1 MLTSTNKMEK
11 IKTKGSKKDYSLEI
25 QIPSEIEAK
34 IEANVVSMKKN
45 GKEIKK
51 LMNKLVNLKLETDK
65 IIVSVKNAGRRE
77 KREFGTV
84 KSHIKNMIEGL
95 MTGYEYELEIC
106 IVHFPMTV
114 TFDKAKKEFIIK
126 NLLGEKAPRIIGIS
140 GDVEIEIKA
149 PIIKIR
155 SYDLEAAG
163 QTAAN
168 LEKISKIRDRDRN
181 KFQDGIFITKKPG
194 KVYS

>member
-1 MLTSTNKMEK
+1 MAKV
-11 IKTKGSKKDYSLEI
+11 KTKGSKKDYSF
-25 QIPSEIEAK
+25 QIEVPSEIETN
-34 IEANVVSMKKN
+34 ITNNLVVMKKN
-45 GKEIKK
+45 GKETKK
-51 LMNKLVNLKLETDK
+51 IMNKLIKVTKDGNNIKVE
-65 IIVSVKNAGRRE
+65 VKTAGRRE

-95 MTGYEYELEIC
+95 MHGYEYDLEIC

-126 NLLGEKAPRIIGIS
+126 NLLGEKAPRIIGVG
-140 GDVEIEIKA
+140 GDVEVEIKA
-149 PIIKIR
+149 PMIKIK
-155 SYDLEAAG
+155 SHDLEAAG

-168 LEKISKIRDRDRN
+168 LEKISKIRNRDRN

-194 KVYS
+194 KIYV